1 MLSTFQLNA
10 FALLKTEAFSRN
22 ASKVFQYQSWYQRT
36 VFPFIVGKITSF
48 NALISLMDY
57 LFCIS
62 HQNINWMSS
71 ANY

>member
-22 ASKVFQYQSWYQRT
+22 VSKVFQYQSWYQRT
-36 VFPFIVGKITSF
+36 VFLFTVGKITSC

-57 LFCIS
+57 LFHIS
-62 HQNINWMSS
+62 HQNINWDVIS
-71 ANY
+71 